1 MRRVDFDV
9 ADWESICITRDT
21 ESAGYV
27 ITITYKLT
35 GADVIVRRERRV
47 LSTQLAAARQTALA
61 NLDADILTRI
71 RGAEGV

>member
-1 MRRVDFDV
+1 MRSVNLDV

-27 ITITYKLT
+27 ITTTYKLT
-35 GADVIVRRERRV
+35 GADVIVRREKRV
-47 LSTQLAAARQTALA
+47 LSSQLSPARQTALA
-61 NLDADILTRI
+61 NLDAAELTRI